1 MAVRDTERR
10 VRAAATGLGRPRPPS
25 SGRPSRGQWP
35 GRPTCCANAV
45 WPRELGRPGSS
56 SRGEAESWRPAG
68 RQEAVPAGD
77 TRGLGPGSA
86 QHWSVS
92 PRSRGRSFRC
102 VSAEAPETQACPC
115 GCTHSRS
122 APPGAPS
129 RSATGAD
136 DSGRVGTAAGRVG
149 ACIPRGAAGFLTAG
163 TTPGAE
169 QSRVLNPASTTCRLS
184 APGGRGCSASLFPA
198 LLLCTVAV
206 APPHGVASAFRVTGG
221 KDTRDA

>member
-25 SGRPSRGQWP
+25 SGRPSRGQRP
-35 GRPTCCANAV
+35 GRPACCANAV

-56 SRGEAESWRPAG
+56 SRGEAESQRPAG

-86 QHWSVS
+86 QHWSAS

-102 VSAEAPETQACPC
+102 VSAEAPETQACPR

-136 DSGRVGTAAGRVG
+136 DSGRVGTAAGRSLHSSGGRRLPDGGNHPWGRTVQSPESGLHHLQAQHSRG
-149 ACIPRGAAGFLTAG
+149 AGVLSLSVPRFTPLYRGSSAAPRG
-163 TTPGAE
+163 
-169 QSRVLNPASTTCRLS
+169 C
-184 APGGRGCSASLFPA
+184 
-198 LLLCTVAV
+198 
-206 APPHGVASAFRVTGG
+206 
-221 KDTRDA
+221 

>member
-86 QHWSVS
+86 QHWSAS

-102 VSAEAPETQACPC
+102 VSAEAPETQACPR
-115 GCTHSRS
+115 GCAHSRS

-136 DSGRVGTAAGRVG
+136 DSGRVGTAAGRSLHSSGGRRLPDGGNHPWGRTVQSPESGLHHLQAQRSRG
-149 ACIPRGAAGFLTAG
+149 AGVLSLSVPRFTPLYRGSSAAPRG
-163 TTPGAE
+163 
-169 QSRVLNPASTTCRLS
+169 C
-184 APGGRGCSASLFPA
+184 
-198 LLLCTVAV
+198 
-206 APPHGVASAFRVTGG
+206 
-221 KDTRDA
+221 